1 MKRIGL
7 CSVALFCLTL
17 TNWAGAQELLSTQPT
32 TRPDASPTTQ
42 LLGADVDIT
51 IDSSQAPDLKDWC
64 EKELRPALEKWY
76 PLIVADLPSNGFT
89 APRKFTVVVDPS
101 YRGVAATGG
110 TRVMVSPD
118 WIKSQSLRQG
128 WNEAVGSVIHE
139 EVHVVQQYGYGR
151 RFRGA
156 TSNPVWLVEG
166 IADYIRW
173 FKYEPEDK
181 RPHPS
186 PIVRIA
192 AGGGRGRG
200 RGRNQTQ
207 PAQSQ
212 PAQTQPVQTQPTTRP
227 ANYTDSY
234 RTTAAFLNYVA
245 DKHDHEI
252 VVKLNASM
260 RDGRY
265 RPELWSLYTGKTV
278 EELWA
283 EYYETLT
290 R

>member
-1 MKRIGL
+1 MMHVL
-7 CSVALFCLTL
+7 ATLVVLSFTLPVA
-17 TNWAGAQELLSTQPT
+17 AQELLATQPARRPT
-32 TRPDASPTTQ
+32 TRPGEVS
-42 LLGADVDIT
+42 VEII
-51 IDSSQAPDLKDWC
+51 IDSSQVPELADWC
-64 EKELRPALEKWY
+64 EKDLRPVLEKWY

-89 APRKFTVVVDPS
+89 PPPKFTVVIDPS
-101 YRGVAATGG
+101 YGGVAATSS
-110 TRVMVSPD
+110 TRVMVSPV
-118 WIKSQSLRQG
+118 WIKQQMVRLP
-128 WNEAVGSVIHE
+128 WNEAIGSVVHE
-139 EVHVVQQYGYGR
+139 EVHVVQQYGYGSR
-151 RFRGA
+151 RGG
-156 TSNPVWLVEG
+156 TPNPVWLVEG

-181 RPHPS
+181 RPHPN
-186 PIVRIA
+186 PIVRVAA
-192 AGGGRGRG
+192 AGGGGRRGRG
-200 RGRNQTQ
+200 RGAQTQPTTPGAQTQ
-207 PAQSQ
+207 PATRA
-212 PAQTQPVQTQPTTRP
+212 AQAPPTTRP

-252 VVKLNASM
+252 VVKLNASL

-283 EYYETLT
+283 EYYETLK